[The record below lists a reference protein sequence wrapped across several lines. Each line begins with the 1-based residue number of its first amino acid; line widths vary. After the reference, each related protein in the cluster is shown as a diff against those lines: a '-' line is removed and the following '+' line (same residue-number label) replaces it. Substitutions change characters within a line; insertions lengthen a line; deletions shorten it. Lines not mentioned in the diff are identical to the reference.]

1 MAIPPLLWLVL
12 SLLVADGLVALYLA
26 ELLGQVGAGVV
37 ALGVAASWVAGTR
50 ARPPVRPIFTGLVL
64 PAGAAASALDVMVL
78 APSIL
83 DGFVRFLLFI
93 VVFRLWTLRSVR
105 ETRAVSVMVFLML
118 TAASSSFFGVG
129 FLFAFVVFVI
139 LATWLAL
146 LQQVLIDAEPGP
158 GRIVVG
164 AEEALG
170 AGRALLGLAV
180 AASLA
185 ILAIS
190 AVWFF
195 VIPRVMLAALPFRT
209 REGPM
214 VTGFSDRVELGSY
227 GEIESDSTV
236 IMRVHIADWM
246 PEPDRLPN
254 LRWRGVV
261 LDHFDGRVWTIRQP
275 RRIWP
280 RRAVDG
286 DVPVAIPRGTGL
298 ILVQEFYLEPLGT
311 DVIFVAPRP
320 VRLRL
325 RAEQINQDD
334 MDSLMVPVA
343 TARLNYVVA
352 SELEGPT
359 GRPWVRPAPPLDEA
373 AMARFLQ
380 LPPIAP
386 RVEALARHVTL
397 GSQDPQEAAQRLA
410 TFLSREYR
418 YTLALER
425 RTTLDP
431 VEEFLFVRR
440 SGNCEY
446 FAAALAVML
455 RSLGI
460 PARVVNGFQ
469 RGEWNPYGRYFMVR
483 LADAH
488 SWVEAH
494 VGRAGWITLDPSPR
508 IPAGAR
514 SGLDTV
520 VLHLDALR
528 VRWHRYVINWSLRD
542 QFEAAMALRQ
552 QARSAWGR
560 GGPWLA
566 SLRDVRPGPVAPAVA
581 ALGLLLGGL
590 VVWRWRRAAASCWS
604 PAGKPLPRFYARA
617 LRSLARSGLAPAPG
631 ETARE
636 FCARVAGRAPG
647 CAGPLGTLTTAY
659 ERGRFGARPLEP
671 GDLPELKACL
681 SALDRARPRHS
692 RD

>member
-1 MAIPPLLWLVL
+1 MAIPPLLWLAL
-12 SLLVADGLVALYLA
+12 SLLVANGLVALYLA
-26 ELLGQVGAGVV
+26 ELLGPLGAGVV

-50 ARPPVRPIFTGLVL
+50 ARPPVRPLLTGLVL
-64 PAGAAASALDVMVL
+64 PAGAAASALDVLVL

-93 VVFRLWTLRSVR
+93 VVYRLWTLRSVR
-105 ETRAVSVMVFLML
+105 ETRTVSVMAFLML

-139 LATWLAL
+139 LATWLTM

-158 GRIVVG
+158 GRTVIGV
-164 AEEALG
+164 EEAQG

-185 ILAIS
+185 IIAIS

-209 REGPM
+209 RAGPM

-227 GEIESDSTV
+227 GEIESDSAV

-280 RRAVDG
+280 RRVVEG
-286 DVPVAIPRGTGL
+286 DVPVALLRGTGR

-320 VRLRL
+320 VRLRV
-325 RAEQINQDD
+325 RAAQVNQDD
-334 MDSLMVPVA
+334 MDSLMVPAA

-352 SELEGPT
+352 SELDEGVAA
-359 GRPWVRPAPPLDEA
+359 RPWVRPAPPLDEA
-373 AMARFLQ
+373 AMARYLQ

-386 RVEALARHVTL
+386 RVEALARDVTA

-410 TFLSREYR
+410 AFLSREYR

-446 FAAALAVML
+446 FAAAMAVML

-508 IPAGAR
+508 VPAGAGG
-514 SGLDTV
+514 GLGTLG
-520 VLHLDALR
+520 LHLDALR
-528 VRWHRYVINWSLRD
+528 VRWHRYIVNWSLRD
-542 QFEAAMALRQ
+542 QLETAMALRQ
-552 QARSAWGR
+552 HATSAWGK

-566 SLRDVRPGPVAPAVA
+566 SLRDVDPGPVARAVA
-581 ALGLLLGGL
+581 VLGVLLGGL
-590 VVWRWRRAAASCWS
+590 VVWRWRRVASRR
-604 PAGKPLPRFYARA
+604 PAAGKPLPLFYARA
-617 LRSLARSGLAPAPG
+617 LQSLARSGLTPTPG

-636 FCARVAGRAPG
+636 FWVRVAERAPG
-647 CAGPLGTLTTAY
+647 CGGPLGTLTAAY
-659 ERGRFGARPLEP
+659 ERGRFGARALEP
-671 GDLPELKACL
+671 EDLTELNACL
-681 SALDRARPRHS
+681 RALDRVRPR
-692 RD
+692 R

>member
-1 MAIPPLLWLVL
+1 MALPPLLWLVL

-26 ELLGQVGAGVV
+26 ELLGPAGVAVV
-37 ALGVAASWVAGTR
+37 ALGVAGSWVAGAS
-50 ARPPVRPIFTGLVL
+50 ARPPVRPHFTWLVV
-64 PAGAAASALDVMVL
+64 PAGAAASALDVLVL

-93 VVFRLWTLRSVR
+93 VVYRLWTLRSVR
-105 ETRAVSVMVFLML
+105 ETRTVGVMAFLML

-129 FLFAFVVFVI
+129 FLFVFVVFVV
-139 LATWLAL
+139 LATWLTM
-146 LQQVLIDAEPGP
+146 LQQVLIDAEPAP
-158 GRIVVG
+158 GRTVVG
-164 AEEALG
+164 AEDALG

-180 AASLA
+180 AASVA
-185 ILAIS
+185 IIAIT

-195 VIPRVMLAALPFRT
+195 VIPRVMLAALPFRA
-209 REGPM
+209 RVGPM

-246 PEPDRLPN
+246 PDPDKLPN

-275 RRIWP
+275 RRIGS
-280 RRAVDG
+280 RKVVEG
-286 DVPVAIPRGTGL
+286 DVPIAILRGTGR

-320 VRLRL
+320 VRLRV
-325 RAEQINQDD
+325 RAAQVNQDD
-334 MDSLMVPVA
+334 MDSLMVPAA
-343 TARLNYVVA
+343 TARLNYVVV
-352 SELEGPT
+352 SELDEGLA
-359 GRPWVRPAPPLDEA
+359 GRPWIRPAAPLDEA
-373 AMARFLQ
+373 AMARYLQ

-386 RVEALARHVTL
+386 RVAALARDVTA
-397 GSQDPQEAAQRLA
+397 GSRDPQDAALRLA
-410 TFLSREYR
+410 AFLSREYR

-446 FAAALAVML
+446 FAAAMAVML

-494 VGRAGWITLDPSPR
+494 VGRAGWVTLDPSPR
-508 IPAGAR
+508 LPAEGGG
-514 SGLDTV
+514 GLGTV
-520 VLHLDALR
+520 GLHLDALR

-542 QFEAAMALRQ
+542 QLETAMALRH
-552 QARSAWGR
+552 QATSAWGR

-566 SLRDVRPGPVAPAVA
+566 SLRDVQPGPAARAVA
-581 ALGLLLGGL
+581 AVGVLLGGL
-590 VVWRWRRAAASCWS
+590 VVWRWRRAAASRR
-604 PAGKPLPRFYARA
+604 PAAGKPLPPYYARA
-617 LRSLARSGLAPAPG
+617 LRSLARAGLAPASG

-647 CAGPLGTLTTAY
+647 CAGPLETLTAAY
-659 ERGRFGARPLEP
+659 ERGRFGARPLSP
-671 GDLPELKACL
+671 GDLTELNACVT
-681 SALDRARPRHS
+681 ALHRARPRH
-692 RD
+692 